1 MTNDNKINPRNNNC
15 LFGHEKAEDLFL
27 RSWKSGNLHHAWIIS
42 GPKGIGKA
50 TLAFRIARFLQYA
63 DIQNKAS
70 YTNLNVPENSSV
82 FKQIAG
88 GSNPDVIV
96 LERDFIE
103 TDKRKIIKAIQ
114 KGEAL
119 DSEELGELKKS
130 AFIRVDD
137 VRKVGEFL
145 SKTSDSWRVVIV
157 DSVDDMNKNSA
168 NALLKILE
176 EPPLKTV
183 LLLISHNPGMLLPTI
198 LSRCAKLQLS
208 ILSDTTVASLLRRF
222 RPQLNEQM
230 IEKIVS
236 MSSGSIGKAMNY
248 SDLSAYKIYEQLCEI
263 LYARKN
269 MSVSSLLEFS
279 SNVTANPDLFMLLE
293 EFIGKFIKENM
304 VNAENPE
311 ELYKCWQ
318 DANKMFADCVSVNM
332 DKKLMLVNLISKIC
346 KVL

>member
-1 MTNDNKINPRNNNC
+1 MTSDNKINPRNNNC

-63 DIQNKAS
+63 DIQNKDS
-70 YTNLNVPENSSV
+70 YMNLNVPESSSV

-114 KGEAL
+114 KGEAM

-145 SKTSDSWRVVIV
+145 SKTSDNWRVVIV
-157 DSVDDMNKNSA
+157 DSADDMNKNSA

-183 LLLISHNPGMLLPTI
+183 LLLISHNPGLLLPTI
-198 LSRCAKLQLS
+198 RSRCAKLQLS
-208 ILSDTTVASLLRRF
+208 TLNDITVASLLRRF

-236 MSSGSIGKAMNY
+236 MSSGSIGKAINY

-279 SNVTANPDLFMLLE
+279 SDISSNPNLFALLE

-332 DKKLMLVNLISKIC
+332 DKKLMLVNLITKIC

>member
-1 MTNDNKINPRNNNC
+1 MI
-15 LFGHEKAEDLFL
+15 
-27 RSWKSGNLHHAWIIS
+27 
-42 GPKGIGKA
+42 
-50 TLAFRIARFLQYA
+50 
-63 DIQNKAS
+63 
-70 YTNLNVPENSSV
+70 
-82 FKQIAG
+82 
-88 GSNPDVIV
+88 
-96 LERDFIE
+96 
-103 TDKRKIIKAIQ
+103 
-114 KGEAL
+114 
-119 DSEELGELKKS
+119 
-130 AFIRVDD
+130 
-137 VRKVGEFL
+137 
-145 SKTSDSWRVVIV
+145 
-157 DSVDDMNKNSA
+157 
-168 NALLKILE
+168 
-176 EPPLKTV
+176 LKTV

-198 LSRCAKLQLS
+198 ISRCAKLQLS

-236 MSSGSIGKAMNY
+236 MSSGSIGKAINY

-279 SNVTANPDLFMLLE
+279 TNVTANPDLFMLLE